1 MLSGNKDVFILL
13 IIARERERDEK
24 KNEKKLCNPIYYAEI
39 VSHILF
45 PLINKQWKYTVQK
58 IIKPSFSSSL

>member
-1 MLSGNKDVFILL
+1 MLSGNKDVCILL

-24 KNEKKLCNPIYYAEI
+24 KKERNMCSPIYYAEI

-45 PLINKQWKYTVQK
+45 LLINKQ
-58 IIKPSFSSSL
+58 